1 VGVPMN
7 SSMTSTTKARPGQW
21 LKEQFLTHLEVGR
34 PDLVF
39 YSGLVSVA
47 GAVLASDT
55 WSVWQLIGA
64 WAAPTC
70 GWFAAMYGGDYFDR
84 ELDKITK
91 SQRPLPSGRMS
102 PRTALSGMI
111 LWVLLGMV
119 IAVLLN
125 PINLLMV
132 VLALSF
138 GVAYSKVLKSR
149 GAWGNLARGAITAC
163 AFAVGVFSTST
174 SPAPAIFV
182 LALVFALHDAASN
195 VVGAICDAE
204 GDRQGGYRTF
214 PVRHGEKVSLRL
226 MVVLHALWMVLAIV
240 YPLVALP
247 EFAYGP
253 HLPFLIVAIVMTVVS
268 IVMLYRAGSPIPRV
282 AALKSHEVLVVE
294 RLVLASAYVA
304 AAGGAWLGLGLMV
317 PFIAATFLSSLFL
330 MRGSYEPSRRWRARR
345 AEAKARPV

>member
-1 VGVPMN
+1 
-7 SSMTSTTKARPGQW
+7 MTVAGSRNELRPKRRV
-21 LKEQFLTHLEVGR
+21 KEHFLTHLEVGR

-47 GAVLASDT
+47 GAVLASPT

-102 PRTALSGMI
+102 PRTALTGMI
-111 LWVLLGMV
+111 VWVLLGMV

-125 PINLLMV
+125 PVNLAMV

-138 GVAYSKVLKSR
+138 GVAYSKFLKAR

-163 AFAVGVFSTST
+163 AFAVGVFSTNP
-174 SPAPAIFV
+174 SPAPALFV
-182 LALVFALHDAASN
+182 LALIFALHDAASN

-214 PVRHGEKVSLRL
+214 PVRHGEKISLRL
-226 MVVLHALWMVLAIV
+226 MVVLHVLWMVLAIA
-240 YPLVALP
+240 YPLIALP
-247 EFAYGP
+247 QLSYGAYA
-253 HLPFLIVAIVMTVVS
+253 PFIIAAILMTFVS
-268 IVMLYRAGSPIPRV
+268 IVMLYRAGTPIPRV
-282 AALKSHEVLVVE
+282 AGLKSHEVLVIE
-294 RLVLASAYVA
+294 RLVLASAVVA
-304 AAGGAWLGLGLMV
+304 AAGGVWLGLGLMI
-317 PFIAATFLSSLFL
+317 PFIGATFLSSLFL
-330 MRGSYEPSRRWRARR
+330 MRGSYEPSRRWQTKRSNPKPSA
-345 AEAKARPV
+345 V

>member
-1 VGVPMN
+1 MTAAGGRGDLRVGGRW
-7 SSMTSTTKARPGQW
+7 KD
-21 LKEQFLTHLEVGR
+21 QFLTHLEVGR

-47 GAVLASDT
+47 GAVLASPT
-55 WSVWQLIGA
+55 WSIWQLIGA

-102 PRTALSGMI
+102 PRTALTGMI
-111 LWVLLGMV
+111 AWVLLGMV

-125 PINLLMV
+125 PVNLAMV

-138 GVAYSKVLKSR
+138 GVAYSKFLKAR
-149 GAWGNLARGAITAC
+149 GAWGNFARGAITAC
-163 AFAVGVFSTST
+163 AFAVGVFSTNP

-226 MVVLHALWMVLAIV
+226 MVVLHVLWVVLAV
-240 YPLVALP
+240 GYPLAAVP
-247 EFAYGP
+247 TMAYGP
-253 HLPFLIVAIVMTVVS
+253 YLPFLAVAIVMTGVS
-268 IVMLYRAGSPIPRV
+268 VVMLYRAGIPIPRV
-282 AALKSHEVLVVE
+282 AGLRSHEVLVIE
-294 RLVLASAYVA
+294 RLVLASAFVA
-304 AAGGAWLGLGLMV
+304 AAGGVWLGLGLMV

-330 MRGSYEPSRRWRARR
+330 MRGSYEPSRRWQ
-345 AEAKARPV
+345 AKRSTPKPTAA